1 MINHD
6 RDRQN
11 KRSAILDELRMHFGE
26 DRSGDL
32 GDMDGLGL
40 LSLFLRRLPGG
51 SEGDGVSDEP
61 VDDLSREDLR
71 KLRHRRREK
80 VADESTVEPEE
91 AEVPGAAAREGQAAA
106 AEAMTFGALI
116 EEIPRMREN
125 FAEWISAVDA
135 DYLPS
140 SSTREELELLRIKA
154 EYRLKVLKIVVSETE
169 RELDALS
176 VAIRANEAKGAG

>member
-26 DRSGDL
+26 DRGGDL
-32 GDMDGLGL
+32 GDIDGLGL
-40 LSLFLRRLPGG
+40 LSLFLRRLPDE
-51 SEGDGVSDEP
+51 SEGDGVSDERG
-61 VDDLSREDLR
+61 DDLSRDDLR
-71 KLRHRRREK
+71 KLRHRRRDK
-80 VADESTVEPEE
+80 VAVESAGEPEE
-91 AEVPGAAAREGQAAA
+91 AAIQGAAAPDRQATA
-106 AEAMTFGALI
+106 AEAMTFAALI

-140 SSTREELELLRIKA
+140 SSTREELELLQTKA
-154 EYRLKVLKIVVSETE
+154 EYRLKVLKIVVGETE

-176 VAIRANEAKGAG
+176 IAIRANEAKGAG